1 MKTEDRALYESRL
14 RAERDRLW
22 LRNSALVEGR
32 QEGHEEGL
40 QEGLEKGLLLGRI
53 TAYRKQL
60 GQPELAQADWQ
71 GKSLEELREWAD
83 RLEAEAARA

>member
-22 LRNSALVEGR
+22 LRNSALVEGW
-32 QEGHEEGL
+32 EEGR
-40 QEGLEKGLLLGRI
+40 EEGLLLGRI

-60 GQPELAQADWQ
+60 GQPELAQANWQ
-71 GKSLEELREWAD
+71 GKSLEELKEWAD
-83 RLEAEAARA
+83 RLEAEVSRLFPGK